1 MIRVAI
7 IDSVTGQILDR
18 QMGFSGKPT
27 LITENL
33 RGLNALWQT
42 GISTGAVTNA
52 LITPLPNTS
61 ILLTDIIITS
71 TKKVALSTIIV
82 QFNDGSN
89 TKLLMEIEAATA
101 PVQFS
106 HAFVGGVT
114 GWKDAALQIV
124 TNQAAMNVTVMIG
137 YVKISKIL
145 TKTYD
150 EWLIEG

>member
-1 MIRVAI
+1 MLNTVLNCPKEGKALFTREG
-7 IDSVTGQILDR
+7 IDGNLV
-18 QMGFSGKPT
+18 
-27 LITENL
+27 LISEGL
-33 RGLNALWQT
+33 RSLNALWQT

-52 LITPLPNTS
+52 LITPLPDTS

-114 GWKDAALQIV
+114 GWKDATLQIV
-124 TNQAAMNVTVMIG
+124 TNQAAMNVTVMVG
-137 YVKISKIL
+137 YVKISKML